1 MSLHSP
7 AQSIDCMNALRIR
20 ATAATA
26 EFYRMI
32 NKPAP
37 ERSVRFRVVNKGVGA
52 YHVVEIETGRVKG
65 FRFSY
70 KAAINL
76 AQVLEARADGMKVLI
91 EGWGK

>member
-1 MSLHSP
+1 MQLHSP

-37 ERSVRFRVVNKGVGA
+37 ERSVRFQVISKGAEA
-52 YHVVEIETGRVKG
+52 YHVIEIATGRVKG
-65 FRFSY
+65 FRFSW

-76 AQVLEARADGMKVLI
+76 TQVLEARADGARVNI
-91 EGWGK
+91 EGWAS

>member
-1 MSLHSP
+1 MHPSMQSRVECMS
-7 AQSIDCMNALRIR
+7 ALRLR
-20 ATAATA
+20 ATVATA
-26 EFYRMI
+26 EFYSMI

-37 ERSVRFRVVNKGVGA
+37 ERSVRFQVVSKGVDA
-52 YHVVEIETGRVKG
+52 YHVIEIATGRVKG

>member
-1 MSLHSP
+1 MHPSMQSRVECMS
-7 AQSIDCMNALRIR
+7 AMRVR
-20 ATAATA
+20 AAVATA
-26 EFYRMI
+26 EFYSMI

-37 ERSVRFRVVNKGVGA
+37 ERSVRFQVVNKGVDA
-52 YHVVEIETGRVKG
+52 YHVIEIATGRVKG

-76 AQVLEARADGMKVLI
+76 AQVLEARVDGVKVLI